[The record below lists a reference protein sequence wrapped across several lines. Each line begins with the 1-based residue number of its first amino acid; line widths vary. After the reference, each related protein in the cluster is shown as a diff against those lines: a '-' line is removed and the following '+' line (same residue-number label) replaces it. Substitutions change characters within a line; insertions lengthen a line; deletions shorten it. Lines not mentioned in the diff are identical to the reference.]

1 MPNEFDIN
9 KSAKERYCPF
19 QQFSVKE
26 KCRGTY
32 CGVFV
37 CGDKDGHC
45 AFQILPQLVTELREI
60 NTRTLPFSEEPD
72 TEVYYG
78 YERVEDENSVF

>member
-9 KSAKERYCPF
+9 KRAKEKYCPF
-19 QQFSVKE
+19 QQFSVNE

-37 CGDKDGHC
+37 CGEKDGHC

-60 NTRTLPFSEEPD
+60 NNRPVPFSEEVD
-72 TEVYYG
+72 TEVHYG
-78 YERVEDENSVF
+78 YERVEEENSVF

>member
-9 KSAKERYCPF
+9 KRAKEKYCPF
-19 QQFSVKE
+19 QQYSVNE

-32 CGVFV
+32 CGIFV
-37 CGDKDGHC
+37 CGEKDGHC

-60 NTRTLPFSEEPD
+60 NNRPIPFSEEPAEEIEIHEYD
-72 TEVYYG
+72 PECPY
-78 YERVEDENSVF
+78 